1 MWCYCCGG
9 CYGHYCL
16 NHMENYENET
26 HLLQYML
33 SKHILIQKLPLNCV
47 EFFSDY
53 ERKQSFCITD
63 SDTDDRKQY
72 AGKKSFTI
80 LGPLL

>member
-26 HLLQYML
+26 HLLQYMF

-53 ERKQSFCITD
+53 ERIVCKVFVSQTVIRTIENN
-63 SDTDDRKQY
+63 TQE
-72 AGKKSFTI
+72 KSHSQF
-80 LGPLL
+80 